1 MIAVIADD
9 ITGAAEIAGVCL
21 RWGIPVSFSLD
32 ASPASGAE
40 VMVIATDTRSMAE
53 AEALKETDRIA
64 SMLMDMGITW
74 IFKKSD
80 SVMRGHVSKEL
91 KVLAKRLHKEK
102 MLLVPANP
110 YTGRS
115 ISDGIYYVKGR
126 PLNET
131 SFKDDPTF
139 PAFSANVKDLLRED
153 ELSVAYGRFSEEG
166 DLQQGFNIPDSQTMQ
181 DLYTWAS
188 LMDNSVLPAGSAA
201 FFEMCLK
208 RNFPE
213 WMRGQEPDPLSFV
226 GNSLMIAGSS
236 HQNSKDF
243 VEKAVEKGV
252 HLSEMPE
259 LLIEE
264 EYNPAGT
271 EAWVHDVGRGLLEGN
286 RVIMAYG
293 KKKASFKNY
302 PAILKKRTAQAV
314 ARVIEEVPVRELL
327 LEGGATTCAVI
338 EELSLGALIPMQELS
353 PGVVR
358 LKAVDHDMVLTIK
371 PGSYAW
377 PEAVYRYFEL
387 EKPVV

>member
-21 RWGIPVSFSLD
+21 RWGIPVSFALD
-32 ASPASGAE
+32 ASPIHGAE
-40 VMVIATDTRSMAE
+40 VMVIATDTRSMSEVQAIH
-53 AEALKETDRIA
+53 ETDRIA
-64 SMLMDMGITW
+64 AELLAMGITW

-80 SVMRGHVSKEL
+80 SAMRGHVAAEL
-91 KVLAKRLHKEK
+91 KVLAQKMHKSK
-102 MLLVPANP
+102 ILLVPANP

-115 ISDGIYYVKGR
+115 ISHGEYYVKGN
-126 PLNET
+126 PLSET

-139 PAFSANVKDLLRED
+139 PAFSSNVKDLLRES
-153 ELSVAYGRFSEEG
+153 EMPVAYGMFSGEE
-166 DLQQGFNIPDSQTMQ
+166 DLNIGFNIPDSQNMQ
-181 DLYTWAS
+181 DLYDWAS
-188 LMDNSVLPAGSAA
+188 LMDDSVLPAGSAA

-208 RNFPE
+208 RNFPD

-243 VEKAVEKGV
+243 VHKAVEKGV
-252 HLSEMPE
+252 HLSEMPLGLMQE
-259 LLIEE
+259 AFSDQAL
-264 EYNPAGT
+264 
-271 EAWVHDVGRGLLEGN
+271 EAWVDDVADGLLDGD

-293 KKKASFKNY
+293 SKQVKFDNY
-302 PAILKKRTAQAV
+302 PAVLKKRTAMAV
-314 ARVIEEVPVRELL
+314 AKVIQEIPVRELL

-338 EELSLGALIPMQELS
+338 EELALGALIPMQELS

-358 LKAVDHDMVLTIK
+358 LKVEGKDMVLTIK

-387 EKPVV
+387 QKPVV

>member
-32 ASPASGAE
+32 AKPANGAE
-40 VMVIATDTRSMAE
+40 VMVIATDTRSMTE
-53 AEALKETDRIA
+53 ENALRETDRIA
-64 SMLMDMGITW
+64 SELLEMGVTW

-80 SVMRGHVSKEL
+80 SVMRGHVAAEL
-91 KVLAKRLHKEK
+91 KVLAQKLNKKK
-102 MLLVPANP
+102 MLLAPANP

-115 ISDGIYYVKGR
+115 ITDGIYYVKGL

-139 PAFSANVKDLLRED
+139 PAFSANVKDLLREK
-153 ELSVAYGRFSEEG
+153 ELSVAYGKFSEEE
-166 DLQQGFNIPDSQTMQ
+166 DLQEGFNIPDSETML
-181 DLYTWAS
+181 DLYAWAS
-188 LMDNSVLPAGSAA
+188 LMDSTVLPGGSAA

-259 LLIEE
+259 PLMEE
-264 EYNPAGT
+264 VFNPVGMD
-271 EAWVHDVGRGLLEGN
+271 AWVYDVAEGLNEGD

-293 KKKASFKNY
+293 KKKVKFSDY
-302 PAILKKRTAQAV
+302 PAVLKKRTAKAV

-338 EELSLGALIPMQELS
+338 EELALGALIPMQELS

-358 LKAVDHDMVLTIK
+358 LKVMDRDMVLTIK
-371 PGSYAW
+371 PGSYPW
-377 PEAVYRYFEL
+377 PEAVYKYFEIQ
-387 EKPVV
+387 KPVV

>member
-32 ASPASGAE
+32 AKPASGAE
-40 VMVIATDTRSMAE
+40 VMVIATDTRSMTE
-53 AEALKETDRIA
+53 ADAIKETDRIA
-64 SMLMDMGITW
+64 TELLEMGVTW

-80 SVMRGHVSKEL
+80 SVMRGHVASEL
-91 KVLAKRLHKEK
+91 KVLAKKLDKKK

-115 ISDGIYYVKGR
+115 ISEGVYYVKGR
-126 PLNET
+126 TLNET

-139 PAFSANVKDLLRED
+139 PAFSANVKDLLREK
-153 ELSVAYGRFSEEG
+153 ELPVKYGKFSEEE
-166 DLQQGFNIPDSQTMQ
+166 DLNAGFNIPDSKTML
-181 DLYTWAS
+181 DLYAWAS
-188 LMDNSVLPAGSAA
+188 LMDNTVLPAGSAA

-213 WMRGQEPDPLSFV
+213 WMHGQEPDPLSFV

-243 VEKAVEKGV
+243 VDKAVEKGV

-259 LLIEE
+259 ALMQENF
-264 EYNPAGT
+264 NPKGMD
-271 EAWVHDVGRGLLEGN
+271 AWVDDVAEGLLDGD

-293 KKKASFKNY
+293 KKKVSFDNY
-302 PAILKKRTAQAV
+302 PAILKKRTAKAV
-314 ARVIEEVPVRELL
+314 AKVIEEVPVRELL

-338 EELSLGALIPMQELS
+338 EELSLGALIPMQELG

-358 LKAVDHDMVLTIK
+358 LKAVDKDMVLTIK
-371 PGSYAW
+371 PGSYPW
-377 PEAVYRYFEL
+377 PEAVYRYFEIQ
-387 EKPVV
+387 KPVV

>member
-32 ASPASGAE
+32 AKPASGAD
-40 VMVIATDTRSMAE
+40 VMVIATDTRSMSE
-53 AEALKETDRIA
+53 AEAVQETERIA
-64 SMLMDMGITW
+64 AELLEMGITW

-80 SVMRGHVSKEL
+80 SVMRGHVAAEL
-91 KVLAKRLHKEK
+91 KVLAKKLHKEK
-102 MLLVPANP
+102 MLLAPANP

-115 ISDGIYYVKGR
+115 ISEGNYYVKGR

-139 PAFSANVKDLLRED
+139 PALSANVKDLLREN
-153 ELSVAYGRFSEEG
+153 ELPVLYGKFSEEE
-166 DLQQGFNIPDSQTMQ
+166 DLKPGFNIPDSETML
-181 DLYTWAS
+181 DLYAWAS
-188 LMDNSVLPAGSAA
+188 LMDSTVLPAGSAA

-213 WMRGQEPDPLSFV
+213 WMLGQEPDPLSFD

-243 VEKAVEKGV
+243 VTKAVEKGV

-259 LLIEE
+259 EVMQQEE
-264 EYNPAGT
+264 NPAGMSD
-271 EAWVHDVGRGLLEGN
+271 WVADVSQGLLDGE

-293 KKKASFKNY
+293 KKKVNFENY
-302 PAILKKRTAQAV
+302 PAVLKKRTARAV
-314 ARVIEEVPVRELL
+314 SQVIEEVPVRELL

-338 EELSLGALIPMQELS
+338 DELALGALIPMQELS

-358 LKAVDHDMVLTIK
+358 LKAVNRDLVLTIK
-371 PGSYAW
+371 PGSYPW
-377 PEAVYRYFEL
+377 PEAVYKYFEIQ
-387 EKPVV
+387 KPVL

>member
-32 ASPASGAE
+32 ASPASGAD
-40 VMVIATDTRSMAE
+40 VMVIATDTRSMTE
-53 AEALKETDRIA
+53 AAALKETDRIA
-64 SMLMDMGITW
+64 SELMNMGITW

-80 SVMRGHVSKEL
+80 SVMRGHVAKEL
-91 KVLAKRLHKEK
+91 KVLAKNLHKEK

-115 ISDGIYYVKGR
+115 ISEGIYYVKGR

-153 ELSVAYGRFSEEG
+153 ELPVAYGKFSEEE
-166 DLQQGFNIPDSQTMQ
+166 DLQAGFNIPDSQTMQ

-188 LMDNSVLPAGSAA
+188 LMDDSVLPAGSAA

-213 WMRGQEPDPLSFV
+213 WMLGQEPDPLSFL

-252 HLSEMPE
+252 HLSEMPD
-259 LLIEE
+259 LLTEE
-264 EYNPAGT
+264 TYNPAGT
-271 EAWVHDVGRGLLEGN
+271 EAWVQDVSQGLKDSD
-286 RVIMAYG
+286 RVIMGYG
-293 KKKASFKNY
+293 KKKVSFDNY

-314 ARVIEEVPVRELL
+314 SRVIEEVPVRELL

-358 LKAVDHDMVLTIK
+358 LKAVDLDMVLTIK

-377 PEAVYRYFEL
+377 PEAVYKYFEL
-387 EKPVV
+387 EKPMV